1 MPLIIILLTV
11 AAPMWDDDIPV
22 DIIAYIEQESHRNFI
37 LSLSFGCRC
46 DNMALK
52 PDKSTSCR
60 TAGDPGE

>member
-1 MPLIIILLTV
+1 
-11 AAPMWDDDIPV
+11 MWDDDIPV